1 LPTTCPGRAYLR
13 QLSYG
18 LVMGKFSHALAA
30 VARPRLEHEDNAF
43 VIFSK
48 IQVAFNDV
56 ARSITG
62 AGQRDHISIKDLL
75 DLAGI
80 ESANRMV
87 VKAIA
92 AKTWSCYHSDDRK
105 DGARNHVG
113 TIPFTDNKTATAKT
127 TQSAR
132 NGQITVPLRGM
143 TPSSRTPPTCGISQS
158 CYVPR

>member
-1 LPTTCPGRAYLR
+1 LLAAVRQQASVVARLASHLPRGAYLR

-18 LVMGKFSHALAA
+18 LVMGKFSHTLAA
-30 VARPRLEHEDNAF
+30 VARPRLEHEDNTS
-43 VIFSK
+43 VIWSK

-62 AGQRDHISIKDLL
+62 ARRRDHIIIKDLL

-92 AKTWSCYHSDDRK
+92 AETWSCYHRNNGK

-113 TIPFTDNKTATAKT
+113 TNLFTDNKTATAKRT
-127 TQSAR
+127 RLAR
-132 NGQITVPLRGM
+132 TGQITVPLRG
-143 TPSSRTPPTCGISQS
+143 G
-158 CYVPR
+158 